1 MSEAVMRPASVAGR
15 RVGLA
20 LSGLAVAFLTFDGA
34 MKVLALPV
42 VVQSTAELGYPAG
55 PGFIRALGVA
65 LLACTALYAAPR
77 TAVLGAV
84 LLTGWLG
91 GAVASH
97 LRHGDPLVSHVLFGV
112 YVGLVVWGGLYLRD
126 PRLRGL
132 LPMRGPGA

>member
-1 MSEAVMRPASVAGR
+1 
-15 RVGLA
+15 
-20 LSGLAVAFLTFDGA
+20 
-34 MKVLALPV
+34 
-42 VVQSTAELGYPAG
+42 
-55 PGFIRALGVA
+55 
-65 LLACTALYAAPR
+65 
-77 TAVLGAV
+77 V